1 MLIREFFKPVVKI
14 NGERKGGG
22 SDAAYTS
29 TEGVP
34 TVDGMGPLGEF
45 SHSETDEYIDLKT
58 FPKRTALLASTIERL
73 SKLG

>member
-1 MLIREFFKPVVKI
+1 
-14 NGERKGGG
+14 
-22 SDAAYTS
+22 
-29 TEGVP
+29 
-34 TVDGMGPLGEF
+34 MGPLGEF